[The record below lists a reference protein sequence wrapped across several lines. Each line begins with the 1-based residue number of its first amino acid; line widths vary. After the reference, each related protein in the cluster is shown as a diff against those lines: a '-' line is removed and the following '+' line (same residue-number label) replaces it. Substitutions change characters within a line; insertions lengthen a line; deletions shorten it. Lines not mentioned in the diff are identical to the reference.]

1 MTLHTQRSLSG
12 FIASEPLL
20 SFTRTG
26 DARFYAKIGQE
37 HYQREKDGS
46 FTKVN
51 TTFQDLVQYR
61 RAAEESYSKFRRS
74 DWFLA
79 EGYVKTYTDADG
91 TERSEFVAK
100 KLGHDAARTNYSVAR
115 DHNGG
120 AD

>member
-1 MTLHTQRSLSG
+1 VTLHTQRSLSG